1 MSTTLDGTG
10 TGAGASTPSRP
21 PTAASGWSRLYRGE
35 TAIDFHGRRRIGL
48 ILSAVLLVLTIG
60 SLTTR
65 GLDLGIDFEG
75 GVSWDVP
82 GSEITIAE
90 AEQVLADN
98 GLDPAGARIQRRTSD
113 SGDFLKIQVGVQE
126 ADVLVTLQD
135 ALATEAGVP
144 RDDVSVNAVSA
155 SWGSEITNQAIRAL
169 LFFTIAVAVFITIRY
184 EWRMAVA
191 ALMAMVHDVV
201 IAVGIYSIVGFV
213 VTPATVIAFLT
224 ILGYSLYD
232 TIVIFDRVRE
242 NEAKFESRK
251 PPYADVVNTTLN
263 QVLMRTLNTTASS
276 MIPVLSILIVGAG
289 VLGATALAEFAIA
302 LLVGMLVGGY
312 SSLFVATPLLAVM
325 KNTDDRWKG
334 DDSLRARGNDL
345 RELVTGGSPAG
356 RRSRTTVTNGPDA
369 GTVEVTPSPSTL
381 RTPGSDR
388 PEKLLSHPPRP
399 RKKKRR

>member
-1 MSTTLDGTG
+1 
-10 TGAGASTPSRP
+10 
-21 PTAASGWSRLYRGE
+21 
-35 TAIDFHGRRRIGL
+35 
-48 ILSAVLLVLTIG
+48 
-60 SLTTR
+60 
-65 GLDLGIDFEG
+65 
-75 GVSWDVP
+75 
-82 GSEITIAE
+82 
-90 AEQVLADN
+90 
-98 GLDPAGARIQRRTSD
+98 
-113 SGDFLKIQVGVQE
+113 
-126 ADVLVTLQD
+126 
-135 ALATEAGVP
+135 
-144 RDDVSVNAVSA
+144 
-155 SWGSEITNQAIRAL
+155 
-169 LFFTIAVAVFITIRY
+169 
-184 EWRMAVA
+184 
-191 ALMAMVHDVV
+191 V
-201 IAVGIYSIVGFV
+201 IAVGIYSIMGFV

-289 VLGATALAEFAIA
+289 LLGATALAEFAIA

-312 SSLFVATPLLAVM
+312 SSLFVAAPLLAVM

-334 DDSLRARGNDL
+334 DDSRRARGDDL

-356 RRSRTTVTNGPDA
+356 RRSRTVVVTGPDA
-369 GTVEVTPSPSTL
+369 VDHERDERQEAAAGVPASRAPA